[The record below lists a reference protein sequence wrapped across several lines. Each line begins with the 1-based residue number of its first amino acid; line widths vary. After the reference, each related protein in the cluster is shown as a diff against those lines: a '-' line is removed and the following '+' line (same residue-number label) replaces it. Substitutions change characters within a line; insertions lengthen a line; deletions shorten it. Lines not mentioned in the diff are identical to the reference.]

1 GTRVSYD
8 RPTLLAIAGSQFSKA
23 PPAKMAFIPGVTR
36 TPNQS
41 DVVTSFMK
49 NKDKKKEKES
59 KKKTFN
65 PFDLLG
71 EE

>member
-1 GTRVSYD
+1 V
-8 RPTLLAIAGSQFSKA
+8 AIAASQFSKA

-41 DVVTSFMK
+41 DVVTSYMK

-59 KKKTFN
+59 KKKTCKF
-65 PFDLLG
+65 LG
-71 EE
+71 FFFFMQLWY